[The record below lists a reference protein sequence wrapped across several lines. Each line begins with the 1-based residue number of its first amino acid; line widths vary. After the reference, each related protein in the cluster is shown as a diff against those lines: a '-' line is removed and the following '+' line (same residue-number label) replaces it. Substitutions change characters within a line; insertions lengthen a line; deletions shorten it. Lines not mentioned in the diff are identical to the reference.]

1 MDGRTDG
8 SSFHVAQPRLIS
20 GESLFLSDDRKEE
33 IHPSLCVCVRG
44 ACPNVSL
51 HPETTTSH
59 LTGRH
64 LLSRSIDLLL
74 FDDYSS
80 CAGWLLKNVFR
91 NGNLFHC
98 IETCS
103 PFREKGSSVCSFSRE
118 ENFFSFL
125 SRKFLFGVEILVE
138 FFLFPV
144 SSFDSLSGRKKLFS
158 FLILDL
164 VLFFFFFGC
173 LLNLRK

>member
-20 GESLFLSDDRKEE
+20 GESLFLSGDRKEE
-33 IHPSLCVCVRG
+33 IHPSLCVCVCVRG
-44 ACPNVSL
+44 LPKCLSL

-91 NGNLFHC
+91 TEIYF
-98 IETCS
+98 I
-103 PFREKGSSVCSFSRE
+103 VSRRA
-118 ENFFSFL
+118 L
-125 SRKFLFGVEILVE
+125 
-138 FFLFPV
+138 
-144 SSFDSLSGRKKLFS
+144 LSGRRDQVFVYFRERRIFS
-158 FLILDL
+158 F
-164 VLFFFFFGC
+164 F
-173 LLNLRK
+173 K